1 MRQKKTMNAKHLIK
15 NEISRLL
22 PHSNEA
28 KAEVRILFEEITG
41 KSYMTAQFG
50 DTDIAEDEAER
61 ISEAVTRIINGEPIQ
76 YVLGRWSFMGNGF
89 IVTPDVLIPRQD
101 TEISTELAIK
111 YVNEHNCKTVLDL
124 CCGSGCI
131 GISIAKACKGVNITC
146 ADISVKA
153 LDIAKRNIELNGVTQ
168 NATALQTDMFS
179 ACGAYDL
186 IISNPPY
193 IPTDVIDTLD
203 KKVKDNEPMTALDG
217 GEDGLHFYRIIAS
230 EARAHLNDNGML
242 ILEIGYDQGESV
254 TALLKENGYNNVR
267 CVKDY
272 SGNDRVVTADI
283 GG

>member
-1 MRQKKTMNAKHLIK
+1 MRQKKTMNAKQLIK

-22 PHSNEA
+22 PHSSEA

-76 YVLGRWSFMGNGF
+76 YVLGCWSFMGNDF

-131 GISIAKACKGVNITC
+131 GISIAKACKGVKITC

-153 LDIAKRNIELNGVTQ
+153 LDITKRNIELNGVTH

-179 ACGAYDL
+179 ACGVYDL

-193 IPTDVIDTLD
+193 IPTDVIDTLE

-217 GEDGLHFYRIIAS
+217 GNDGLHFYRIIAS

-267 CVKDY
+267 CIKDY